1 MLDSSFLTLLQHS
14 PSHDILRRIASDLEP
29 ELTRV
34 EEMEQLR
41 GPLEPFAR
49 AQMKALREGIEGRK
63 DGQVDWRKRRKAA
76 NAQTS
81 VAVGLYR
88 LEELVI

>member
-1 MLDSSFLTLLQHS
+1 LLDASFLSLLQHS

-34 EEMEQLR
+34 EAMEQLR

-81 VAVGLYR
+81 MAVGLYR
-88 LEELVI
+88 LEELFI